1 MTEQAT
7 RSSSNRETTMTST
20 AAGHTDQASTDQAST
35 DQAGAVVRDVL
46 TQLYAAWAAGD
57 ADAFAALYRD
67 DATVVMPTGF
77 YRGSASVRDHM
88 AAGFA
93 GPLRGSRGIDEPQDV
108 RFVGPDIVIAVS
120 SAGILMAGEQELP
133 VERRRLATWVLCRQD
148 GEWLVAAYTNTPAP
162 HAPAPNAPAPT
173 TPAH

>member
-1 MTEQAT
+1 
-7 RSSSNRETTMTST
+7 MTST
-20 AAGHTDQASTDQAST
+20 DFTAIHTDEASADEAP
-35 DQAGAVVRDVL
+35 AVVRDVL
-46 TQLYAAWAAGD
+46 ARIYTAWAAGD

-77 YRGSASVRDHM
+77 FRGAASVRDNM
-88 AAGFA
+88 AAAFA
-93 GPLRGSRGIDEPQDV
+93 GPLRGSRGIDEPQDI
-108 RFVGPDIVIAVS
+108 RLVGPDTVIAVS
-120 SAGILMAGEQELP
+120 AAGILMAGEQELP

-162 HAPAPNAPAPT
+162 SAAAPN